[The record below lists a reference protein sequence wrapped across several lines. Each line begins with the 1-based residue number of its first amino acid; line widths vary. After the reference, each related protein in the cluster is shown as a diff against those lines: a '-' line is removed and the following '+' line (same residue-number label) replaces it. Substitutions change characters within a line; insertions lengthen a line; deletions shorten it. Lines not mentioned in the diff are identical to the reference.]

1 MSGLNYY
8 YFKIWTDNMYILIE
22 LLILFISDV
31 ITMDFDLYLP
41 FSIYLSIYISI
52 IYLSVFMHSLIFL
65 FLCNSFPSFS

>member
-8 YFKIWTDNMYILIE
+8 YFKIWTDDMYVLIE

-31 ITMDFDLYLP
+31 ITTYFDLYLP
-41 FSIYLSIYISI
+41 FSNYLSTYLS

-65 FLCNSFPSFS
+65 FLCISFPSFS